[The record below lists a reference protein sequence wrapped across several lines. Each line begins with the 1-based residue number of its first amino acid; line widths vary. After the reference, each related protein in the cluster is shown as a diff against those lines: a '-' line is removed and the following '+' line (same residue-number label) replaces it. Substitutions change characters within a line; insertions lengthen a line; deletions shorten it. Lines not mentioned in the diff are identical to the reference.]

1 MRYVLKP
8 ESRPGTESLVAEVM
22 GWGMDGAIMVSEFVS
37 EDEA

>member
-8 ESRPGTESLVAEVM
+8 ESFLGTRRLVAEVTR
-22 GWGMDGAIMVSEFVS
+22 WGMDGAVMVS